1 MSSDEIFAKVRDVLV
16 ESLSVD
22 EDEVKPSA
30 LLRGD
35 LGAESIDFLDINF
48 QLEKAF
54 GFKSSQGELVPE
66 AQLKDPANVV
76 DGRVTPAGIQLLKD
90 YMPGSDFSKFELDP
104 QVRNVTYVVTVETLV
119 KFVEQ
124 KLAKQPA

>member
-1 MSSDEIFAKVRDVLV
+1 MTHDEIFAKVRDVLV
-16 ESLSVD
+16 EALGAD
-22 EDEVKPSA
+22 EEEVTPTA
-30 LLRGD
+30 TLRGN

-54 GFKSSQGELVPE
+54 DFKSGQGELVPE
-66 AQLKDPANVV
+66 SLLKDPRYVV
-76 DGRVTPAGIQLLKD
+76 DGKVTPEGLKQLKER
-90 YMPGSDFSKFELDP
+90 MPGSDFSKFDLDP
-104 QVRNVTYVVTVETLV
+104 QVRNVTETVTVETLV